1 MPQSQRTDIET
12 PDYRS
17 LGVVLRILVL
27 SKTVQIGVL
36 TTQESTF
43 VEIIHRMIAASP
55 QFEIS
60 VLITILAL
68 IAVSPKLRALPYQL
82 AATLTLLISGFCATA
97 IHFAL
102 SPFILTIESHDALRT
117 LLSALMLS
125 SLLLMYFN
133 WRTRFLTRADSESR
147 LQSLQARIR
156 PHFLFNSLNTVASLI
171 RHDPPRAERV
181 LMDMSDLFRAVL
193 SDSRMQVTL
202 DEELHVG
209 RAYLDIEQLRLGER
223 LRVRFDIGDEVPL
236 GIKVP
241 SLILQPILE
250 NAIYHGVEASQDG
263 GEIAIHIERRGG
275 RVGIEVRN
283 TISHQS
289 EPSPH
294 GSHSALAN
302 IAERLALFFEDEAD
316 LKISRT
322 PSHFSVRINVPIRDN

>member
-1 MPQSQRTDIET
+1 MLQSQSREIET
-12 PDYRS
+12 PDYRNP
-17 LGVVLRILVL
+17 GVVLRILVL

-36 TTQESTF
+36 ASQESTF
-43 VEIIHRMIAASP
+43 SAIIHRMIAASP
-55 QFEIS
+55 QFEVS
-60 VLITILAL
+60 VLIIILAL
-68 IAVSPKLRALPYQL
+68 IVVSPQLRAVSYQL
-82 AATLTLLISGFCATA
+82 AATLTLVIAGFCATA
-97 IHFAL
+97 MHFVL
-102 SPFILTIESHDALRT
+102 SPFVPSIDGSDAIRT

-156 PHFLFNSLNTVASLI
+156 PHFLFNSLNTVAALI

-193 SDSRMQVTL
+193 ADSRMRVPL
-202 DEELHVG
+202 DEELHIG

-223 LRVRFDIGDEVPL
+223 LRVSCEIGDDVPL
-236 GIKVP
+236 DIKVP

-250 NAIYHGVEASQDG
+250 NAVYHGIEASPDG
-263 GEIAIHIERRGG
+263 GEIAIHVYRRGR
-275 RVGIEVRN
+275 RVSVEVCN

-289 EPSPH
+289 DAPLH
-294 GSHSALAN
+294 RSHSALAN
-302 IAERLALFFEDEAD
+302 ITERLALFFDDEAD

-322 PSHFSVRINVPIRDN
+322 SSHFSARITVPIRDN